1 MGRGRECMAT
11 SSGQMD
17 LENRGKPESPGVS
30 TGSLKWCYLL
40 TGRQED
46 PMEGGR
52 QALGRTEE
60 IID

>member
-1 MGRGRECMAT
+1 MAT

-60 IID
+60 TID